1 MIVCSC
7 NVISDRDIRACIK
20 ACGASS
26 ARVRDVFRYVGA
38 SPKCGRCLRNI
49 QAFFE
54 RDARAGGPAAPPRE
68 TSRLPMLQAAE

>member
-20 ACGASS
+20 SCGAS
-26 ARVRDVFRYVGA
+26 AVRVRDVFHHVGT
-38 SPKCGRCLRNI
+38 SPKCGRCIRNI

-54 RDARAGGPAAPPRE
+54 RDARIGGPAASPQE
-68 TSRLPMLQAAE
+68 TSQLRMMQAAE